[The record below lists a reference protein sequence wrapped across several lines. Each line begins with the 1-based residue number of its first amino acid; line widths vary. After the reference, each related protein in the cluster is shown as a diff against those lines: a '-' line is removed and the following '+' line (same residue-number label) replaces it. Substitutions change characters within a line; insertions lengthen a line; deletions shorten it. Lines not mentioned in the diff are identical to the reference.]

1 MFPRLPPSDVQARSI
16 EKLVELM
23 REETDTPVASDNTS
37 IPAGFTYLGQ
47 FIDHDITFDPVSK
60 LEERYDPAALV
71 NFRTPRFDLDSVYGS
86 RFDDQPF
93 LYDWDSDPPG
103 VKLLVGTR
111 PPTWC

>member
-47 FIDHDITFDPVSK
+47 FIDHDITFDLVSK

-86 RFDDQPF
+86 GSMTSRS
-93 LYDWDSDPPG
+93 YTT
-103 VKLLVGTR
+103 GTPIPR
-111 PPTWC
+111 GEAAQGQRRPTWC